1 MHSGMKLSISR
12 EYLRRIKKILKS
24 KPNGGNVVSAI
35 NTRAVS
41 LIRYGA
47 GIINWS
53 KEKLRTLDRKT
64 TKLLTIYKSLHS
76 QGDVDRLYVKR
87 SKGGRG
93 LISVEDCVNFEVGS
107 LHKCVG
113 GSSERLLMG
122 TKDENILDEGEEK

>member
-53 KEKLRTLDRKT
+53 KEELRTLDRKT
-64 TKLLTIYKSLHS
+64 TKLQTIYKSLHS
-76 QGDVDRLYVKR
+76 QGHVDRLYVKR

-107 LHKCVG
+107 LHNCVG
-113 GSSERLLMG
+113 GSSERLLMA